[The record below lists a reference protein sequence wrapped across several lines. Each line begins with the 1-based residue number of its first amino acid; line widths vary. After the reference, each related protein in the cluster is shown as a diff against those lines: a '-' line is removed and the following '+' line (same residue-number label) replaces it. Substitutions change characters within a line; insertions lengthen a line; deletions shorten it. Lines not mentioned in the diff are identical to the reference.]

1 MKRMILVMC
10 LGLVAI
16 TAYTQYDQRDRLA
29 STNPLRNGDG
39 SFMKA
44 NSPLFFNNTSN
55 DTLWSKKRVT
65 NTTTTGG
72 NPFAFRVNSL
82 QAFCD
87 LNSLQLNWTSIQ
99 RQPDADRFEI
109 EQSADGG
116 ITWTNIGTV
125 AASKYQQGNASYNYV
140 YDKKVN
146 NVDLRIAAV
155 NTAGEKQ
162 YSAVVRS
169 ACNGNNLLSVDD
181 LVYTTTHIRISS
193 LKSQNVRII
202 VTNSSGV
209 PVQVRQAGVTQGV
222 NSISLDMS
230 SLTTGVYTLTVVWP
244 GDMLQSMQVVKR

>member
-1 MKRMILVMC
+1 MKRMLLVIC

-16 TAYTQYDQRDRLA
+16 TAYTQYDERDRLA

-44 NSPLFFNNTSN
+44 NNPLFFNNTSN
-55 DTLWSKKRVT
+55 DTMWSKKRLS
-65 NTTTTGG
+65 NTTTAG
-72 NPFAFRVNSL
+72 NSFAFRVNSL
-82 QAFCD
+82 QALCD

-125 AASKYQQGNASYNYV
+125 PASKYQEGNGSYNFV
-140 YDKKVN
+140 YNKKVN
-146 NVDLRIAAV
+146 NVDLRVAAV
-155 NTAGEKQ
+155 SATGEKR

-181 LVYTTTHIRISS
+181 LVYSTTHIRISS
-193 LKSQNVRII
+193 IKSQNVRII

-230 SLTTGVYTLTVVWP
+230 ALNTGVYTLTVVWP
-244 GDMLQSMQVVKR
+244 GDMLQSMQLVKR